1 MDAIWFVIYFSQV
14 LSDLNVIRPSAFCN
28 KKQVFQVTILVSV
41 KIIIYGG
48 FLSIHFE
55 FIYIYIAKKETS
67 LTKIVNA

>member
-1 MDAIWFVIYFSQV
+1 M
-14 LSDLNVIRPSAFCN
+14 
-28 KKQVFQVTILVSV
+28 TILVSV

-67 LTKIVNA
+67 LTKIVNDCPRT